1 MSLGGWWRARRARL
15 LKLWAAGLIA
25 TAGVTIL
32 SALGILESWQARGLD
47 LLVSVQGH
55 RAPSDVVVIG
65 IDETAFDGVQRRQP
79 IPRDYL
85 ARVVRGLQRSGAAAV
100 GLDLTFA
107 TPTSPAEDA
116 ELARALLD
124 FSDRGLSRVVVGG
137 PALPPSG
144 PLGAPAVVRAVA
156 TASVAVPAEPDGVI
170 RHIVPVVVPAQRA
183 SGAREAARREP
194 DAVVPSL
201 AVAVA
206 ARGAGLDPRP
216 LGSAWRGEAPVPVPR
231 SRPGRPL
238 ESGAAE
244 GVTFRPGALWR
255 INYVGP
261 AKSFFTIP
269 SDVVAA
275 LADPAAE
282 IATDNP
288 LRGRLVLVGGTFPE
302 SRDFYHTPYGLMPGV
317 EVHANVLH
325 MLTTRRF
332 IQPSSWMLGFGVSAV
347 VVLFASLVLLA
358 MKPLTGMLACMVG
371 GFVIGVPAALLAFDR
386 GGYWVDFLLP
396 VLATG
401 LMGLIAD
408 WLARRNMRAQF
419 GRYLSK
425 DLLARVIDDAPSLRG
440 ERRVV
445 SVLFSDLRGYTTL
458 SEAMTP
464 EAIAAHLNEYFD
476 AMTAAIFAHQGM
488 INDFIGD
495 AVMAVFGAP
504 VSDPDHA
511 LHAVQAAAA
520 MDRALADLNQ
530 RWTARGLPLFHMG
543 IGIHTG
549 SVFAGNVGGHD
560 KIKYT
565 VIGDPVNVGSRVEG
579 LNKELGTTILITAET
594 YAAVGDRVQV
604 KDRGPMHVKGRVEEV
619 RVYEVLSVEGGSR

>member
-1 MSLGGWWRARRARL
+1 MSAGGWWRARRARL
-15 LKLWAAGLIA
+15 LQLWAVGLA
-25 TAGVTIL
+25 SSVLVTAV
-32 SALGILESWQARGLD
+32 SALGYLEGWQARGLD
-47 LLVSVQGH
+47 LLLRLQGH
-55 RAPSDVVVIG
+55 RTPYDVVIIA
-65 IDETAFDGVQRRQP
+65 IDEAAFEGLDKRQP

-85 ARVVRGLQRSGAAAV
+85 ARVIRGLQRSGAAAV
-100 GLDLTFA
+100 GLDVTLT
-107 TPTSPAEDA
+107 TPTAPADDA
-116 ELARALLD
+116 ALARAILE
-124 FSDRGLSRVVVGG
+124 FSDDGVSRVVVAA
-137 PALPPSG
+137 PLATRG
-144 PLGAPAVVRAVA
+144 PLGAPALG
-156 TASVAVPAEPDGVI
+156 TSVIVGAPHVPVDPDGYI
-170 RHIVPVVVPAQRA
+170 RRVAPLWPGRDGPMPVL
-183 SGAREAARREP
+183 G
-194 DAVVPSL
+194 L
-201 AVAVA
+201 AVA
-206 ARGAGLDPRP
+206 ARLGGATPATLAKAVREHG
-216 LGSAWRGEAPVPVPR
+216 AVPIPR
-231 SRPGRPL
+231 SRPGGGTMEAAPPVAV
-238 ESGAAE
+238 GASQ
-244 GVTFRPGALWR
+244 RWP

-261 AKSFFTIP
+261 AGYFLTLP
-269 SDVVAA
+269 SDSVAV
-275 LADPAAE
+275 LADPTNE
-282 IATDNP
+282 IASDNP
-288 LRGRLVLVGGTFPE
+288 LRGRPVLIGGTFEE
-302 SRDFYHTPYGLMPGV
+302 SRDFSQTPYGRMSGV

-332 IQPSSWMLGFGVSAV
+332 IQPSSWALGFGVSAV
-347 VVLFASLVLLA
+347 VVLAASVVLLA
-358 MKPLTGMLACMVG
+358 MGPVVGTMVCVVG
-371 GFVIGVPAALLAFDR
+371 GFAVGVPAALLAFDR
-386 GGYWVDFLLP
+386 GGYWIDFLLP
-396 VLATG
+396 VIATC
-401 LMGLIAD
+401 LMGSITEYLG
-408 WLARRNMRAQF
+408 RRRMRRDL

-425 DLLARVIDDAPSLRG
+425 DLLARVVDDAPSLQG

-476 AMTAAIFAHQGM
+476 AMTAAIFTYRGM

-495 AVMAVFGAP
+495 AVMAVFGAILT
-504 VSDPDHA
+504 DPDHA

-619 RVYEVLSVEGGSR
+619 RVFEVLSVEGGTR

>member
-1 MSLGGWWRARRARL
+1 MSPGGWWRARRGRL
-15 LKLWAAGLIA
+15 LQLWAVGLVSSA
-25 TAGVTIL
+25 LVTAA
-32 SALGILESWQARGLD
+32 SALGYLEGWQARGLD
-47 LLVSVQGH
+47 LLLRLQGH
-55 RAPSDVVVIG
+55 RTPYDVVVIG
-65 IDETAFDGVQRRQP
+65 IDDTAFDGVQRRQP

-85 ARVVRGLQRSGAAAV
+85 ARIVRGLQRSGAAAV

-116 ELARALLD
+116 ALARALLD

-137 PALPPSG
+137 PTFPSSG
-144 PLGAPAVVRAVA
+144 PLGAPEVVRAVA
-156 TASVAVPAEPDGVI
+156 TASTGVPVEDDGVI
-170 RHIVPVVVPAQRA
+170 RHIMLVVPPKRGP
-183 SGAREAARREP
+183 GAREPVRREP
-194 DAVVPSL
+194 ETGVPSL

-206 ARGAGLDPRP
+206 ARGAGLDPRA
-216 LGSAWRGEAPVPVPR
+216 LGPVWRGEAPLAVPR
-231 SRPGRPL
+231 SRPGRALQP
-238 ESGAAE
+238 GAAE
-244 GVTFRPGALWR
+244 AVTLRPGALWP

-261 AKSFFTIP
+261 TGIFLTLP

-275 LADPAAE
+275 LADPQTE
-282 IATDNP
+282 IAADNP

-302 SRDFYHTPYGLMPGV
+302 SRDFYYTPYGLMPGV

-332 IQPSSWMLGFGVSAV
+332 IQPSSWALGFGVSAV
-347 VVLFASLVLLA
+347 AVLLASVVMLA
-358 MKPLTGMLACMVG
+358 MKPLVGTAVCAVG
-371 GFVIGVPAALLAFDR
+371 GFVLGVPAALLAFDR

-396 VLATG
+396 VLATSV
-401 LMGLIAD
+401 MGLLTD
-408 WLARRNMRAQF
+408 VLARRRMRDQF

-425 DLLARVIDDAPSLRG
+425 DLLALVIDDAPSLRG

-458 SEAMTP
+458 SETMTP

-476 AMTAAIFAHQGM
+476 AMRAAIFAHQGM

-504 VSDPDHA
+504 LSDPDHA
-511 LHAVQAAAA
+511 LHAVQAAAH
-520 MDRALADLNQ
+520 MDRALAELNQ
-530 RWTARGLPLFHMG
+530 KWTARGLPLFHMG